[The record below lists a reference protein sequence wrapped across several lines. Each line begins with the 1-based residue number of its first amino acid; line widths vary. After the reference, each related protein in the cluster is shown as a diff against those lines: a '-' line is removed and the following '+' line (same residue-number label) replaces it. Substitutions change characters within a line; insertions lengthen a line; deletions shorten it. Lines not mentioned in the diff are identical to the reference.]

1 MKNKKLMSSCSVGMR
16 DINAILSAPI
26 SRIKTLRDDAGRRG
40 FTLIE
45 LLVVVLII
53 GILAAV
59 ALPQYQKAVLK
70 SRAVQAFTLGKY
82 LQEQEELYYL
92 AHGAY
97 TNNFN
102 ELGAEIPQGFSLN
115 ATGTTLSFPNG
126 TGKFTLLE
134 NYNRILFQNYRPAY
148 ALSFNLDIS
157 NLATRRSSKFVCGAY
172 ASDNYKAKALC
183 QSLSRE
189 YTDGTSGC
197 NGTCA
202 SWSF

>member
-26 SRIKTLRDDAGRRG
+26 SRIKTLRDDAGRSG

-102 ELGAEIPQGFSLN
+102 ELGAEIPQGFLLDT
-115 ATGTTLSFPNG
+115 TGTRLSFPNG
-126 TGKFTLLE
+126 TGRFTLLE
-134 NYNRILFQNYRPAY
+134 GHNRILFVNYRPMY
-148 ALSFNLDIS
+148 ALSFNLD
-157 NLATRRSSKFVCGAY
+157 TRHSSAKFVCTAY

-183 QSLSRE
+183 QSLSRK
-189 YTDGTSGC
+189 YTDGTSDC
-197 NGTCA
+197 NGACA